1 MALLSNLKIAHRVLL
16 LALVALAGL
25 AAISA
30 IFLAQRQIE
39 AGYRAEADRLV
50 GQQVELT
57 RLRDDVRDALIA
69 TQTFLLTRETQAAER
84 FQASHASASARV
96 DTLSSAATAAQAT
109 ELSQLETGLGTY
121 AKAFDV
127 LVRKDTELGLT
138 PDTGLEGAMREAV
151 HSIEKQLETAE
162 DAELRVSM
170 LMLRRH
176 EKDFILRR
184 NADYIEKHAA
194 EAEKFSGMIKKVFK
208 PGAQRMRVMEALDV
222 YANAFRLYAKGTL
235 EEAAAR
241 KELTG
246 AYDALQ
252 PVLAGILDH
261 YASDEAATKVENA
274 RISSRNLAIV
284 TALICLAVGLILVC
298 VLIVGRSIS
307 RPILSLVGA
316 MGDLAGGDT
325 SRAAPGLGRRDEV
338 GRMAKALEVFRE
350 SAIERIRLEDEAAQ
364 ARANAEAE
372 RTAMQEEAEAR
383 AREHLR
389 RATGALASALHR
401 LAGGDLSFTL
411 SEPFAPDFEALR
423 ADLNAALAQLSGVM
437 TEIAF
442 ASHRIDEGSREI
454 SGGAHALAQRTERQA
469 VALEETAAAL
479 DEITVNVKRSATR
492 VEEARDVADRAR
504 GSTGTGTKLVD
515 DAVQAMGRIETS
527 SQRISTIIA
536 VIDQI
541 AFQTN
546 LLALNA
552 GVEAARAGEAGRG
565 FAVVA
570 HEVRELA
577 QRSANAAKE
586 IKTLIESAAGEV
598 EEGARHVRD
607 TGAALHEI
615 GRHVTAMNEHMQA
628 IAIASQEQSAGL
640 AQINAAVNQ
649 MDHDTQQNA
658 AMVEESNAATAV
670 LANEAARLRA
680 SLSAFRLRDEN
691 AGNEPMRLAG

>member
-25 AAISA
+25 AAVSA

-57 RLRDDVRDALIA
+57 RLRDDVRDALVA

-84 FQASHASASARV
+84 FQASHASATARV
-96 DTLSSAATAAQAT
+96 DTLTRAATAAQAT

-261 YASDEAATKVENA
+261 YARDEAATKLENA

-364 ARANAEAE
+364 ARANAETE

-411 SEPFAPDFEALR
+411 SDPFAPDFEALR

-691 AGNEPMRLAG
+691 AGREPMRLAG